1 MTDRGALPAPLPPPG
16 PFAVWAFQRYVARL
30 ARRSL
35 ASVRWHALD
44 DWQAWPPLPTLV
56 VANHTNWWDGFLS
69 SPLSTAMGHHFRILM
84 EARNLARYKI
94 FLRVGALPI
103 ERRSPTQA
111 MRDLARATACLA
123 PGTMVW
129 IYPQGQRSPAAAP
142 IADLERGAAW
152 MIERH
157 GGPIRVLPVAFRY
170 PFLGEQQPECF
181 ILAGQSW
188 VESPGASMQ
197 RAAVHGRLTEGLRA
211 TIATLDARL
220 VSESL
225 DDFAMLIAGRPSINT
240 RLDAVRHRLGLLD
253 DYDRRNG

>member
-1 MTDRGALPAPLPPPG
+1 MTDRAALPAPLPPPG
-16 PFAVWAFQRYVARL
+16 PFAVRAFERYVAGL
-30 ARRSL
+30 ARKTF

-44 DWQAWPPLPTLV
+44 EWTAWPPLPILV

-94 FLRVGALPI
+94 FLRIGALPI
-103 ERRSPTQA
+103 ERRSSMQA
-111 MRDLARATACLA
+111 VRDLARATACLA
-123 PGTMVW
+123 PGTMMW
-129 IYPQGQRSPAAAP
+129 IYPQGERSPAAAP

-170 PFLGEQQPECF
+170 PFLGEQLPEGF
-181 ILAGQSW
+181 ILAGNSW
-188 VESPGASMQ
+188 VEQPGDGMVRSALHA
-197 RAAVHGRLTEGLRA
+197 RITDGLRA
-211 TIATLDARL
+211 TIAALDARL
-220 VSESL
+220 VAESL
-225 DDFAMLIAGRPSINT
+225 DDFSTLIAGRPSINT
-240 RLDAVRHRLGLLD
+240 RLDAVRHKLGLLD